1 MIYLG
6 TGFCPNGWNTDND
19 EFAWNPRAFPDPP
32 KALDQLHRDHF
43 RVVLHVVL
51 EGQRLTGT
59 VNDACTA
66 ARLPSGRTPDTHWPP
81 DRQVGCYWP
90 FHKPLADLGID
101 GWWPDQ
107 GDDLDAPRGW
117 RAFACI

>member
-1 MIYLG
+1 M
-6 TGFCPNGWNTDND
+6 
-19 EFAWNPRAFPDPP
+19 
-32 KALDQLHRDHF
+32 QLHRDHF
-43 RVVLHVVL
+43 KVVLHVVL

-66 ARLPSGRTPDTHWPP
+66 APLPSGRTPDGHWPP

-107 GDDLDAPRGW
+107 GDGLDAPSRLARNRMYFEGQQIVS
-117 RAFACI
+117 AQ